1 MFIGASFL
9 QVGQAWLL
17 GCFMSV
23 EMNSEIKAS
32 PVIEVSGLEKA
43 YHLYDAPHDRLKQI
57 FFGWKRNY
65 YRDFLAL
72 KNVSFEVLQG
82 QSVGV
87 IGRNGAGKSTL
98 LQLLTGTLT
107 PTQGSIK
114 VNGKVAAVL
123 ELGSGFNPEFS
134 GRENIYLYASLFEL
148 KKSSIEERFQKIVDF
163 SELADFIDQP
173 VKAYSSGMQARLA
186 FSVIAHVDAD
196 ILIIDEA
203 LSVGDAFF
211 AQKCMRFLRQFQEK
225 GTILFV
231 SHDLAA
237 VTAFCDHAIWLEG
250 GAIREAGSAKE
261 VCENYFAQQ
270 YMQHTGAEIATAAV
284 EVEAI
289 DNLEGSLLQASDTDI
304 IEQQVVSLEDG
315 SIAKGGQEIE
325 CFGFNEQSSAFGTG
339 GAEIL
344 TVSFTNQ
351 AGHPL
356 IACEGGAEVVVRVVA
371 KANHDIDLPIMG
383 FTIKDRLG
391 QPLIGGNTYHSYK
404 KSPVKV
410 VGGKC
415 IEAAFH
421 FKLPI
426 LSIGDYSIVAA
437 IANGTLQ
444 EHVQLHWMHDAVL
457 FKVVAS
463 SIDGVIVGAPLD
475 KIILTS
481 RM

>member
-1 MFIGASFL
+1 MTTEVKP
-9 QVGQAWLL
+9 Q
-17 GCFMSV
+17 
-23 EMNSEIKAS
+23 
-32 PVIEVSGLEKA
+32 PVIEVVGLEKA
-43 YHLYDAPHDRLKQI
+43 YHIYDAPHDRLKQI
-57 FFGWKRNY
+57 FLGWKRNY

-72 KNVSFEVLQG
+72 RDVNFEVLKG

-107 PTQGSIK
+107 PTKGSVKI
-114 VNGKVAAVL
+114 NGKVAAVL

-148 KKSSIEERFQKIVDF
+148 KKSCIEERFQKIVDF
-163 SELADFIDQP
+163 SELGDFIDQP

-211 AQKCMRFLRQFQEK
+211 AQKCMRFLRQFQER

-250 GAIREAGSAKE
+250 GMVRDAGSAKD
-261 VCENYFAQQ
+261 VCEKYFAQL
-270 YMQHTGAEIATAAV
+270 YMQHTGAEGAAAV
-284 EVEAI
+284 TVDAGVEEDVEDIVEEELVEEEPVDEV
-289 DNLEGSLLQASDTDI
+289 
-304 IEQQVVSLEDG
+304 IEQHTVMRDDE
-315 SIAKGGQEIE
+315 SISKGAQKIE
-325 CFGFNEQSSAFGTG
+325 SFGFNPQSSTFGTG

-344 TVSFTNQ
+344 KVSFTNAKGRQ
-351 AGHPL
+351 L
-356 IACEGGAEVVVRVVA
+356 TVCEGGVEVVVKISA
-371 KANHDIDLPIMG
+371 KANHDVDLPIIG
-383 FTIKDRLG
+383 FIIKDRLG
-391 QPLIGGNTYHSYK
+391 QPLMGGNTYHSYK
-404 KSPVKV
+404 EAPVRV
-410 VGGKC
+410 VAGKR
-415 IEAAFH
+415 IDAAFH

-426 LSIGDYSIVAA
+426 LAVGDYSIVAA
-437 IANGTLQ
+437 IANGTLH

-475 KIILTS
+475 KIILAS
-481 RM
+481 KA

>member
-1 MFIGASFL
+1 
-9 QVGQAWLL
+9 
-17 GCFMSV
+17 
-23 EMNSEIKAS
+23 MNSEIKAL
-32 PVIEVSGLEKA
+32 PVIEVSDLEKA
-43 YHLYDAPHDRLKQI
+43 YHIYDSPHDRLKQI

-72 KNVSFEVLQG
+72 KEVSFEVLKG

-107 PTQGSIK
+107 PTKGSIK

-148 KKSSIEERFQKIVDF
+148 KKSCIEERFQKIVDF

-250 GAIREAGSAKE
+250 GAVREAGSAKE

-270 YMQHTGAEIATAAV
+270 YMQHTGAEIATVADAAV
-284 EVEAI
+284 TTDDSVAATEQEP
-289 DNLEGSLLQASDTDI
+289 EFDI
-304 IEQQVVSLEDG
+304 IEQQVVSIADG
-315 SIAKGGQEIE
+315 SIAKGDQEIE

-344 TVSFTNQ
+344 KVSFTNES
-351 AGHPL
+351 GHPL
-356 IACEGGAEVVVRVVA
+356 IVSEGGAQVVVKVVA
-371 KANHDIDLPIMG
+371 KANHDIDLPILG

-404 KSPVKV
+404 KSPVRV
-410 VGGKC
+410 EAGKR

-426 LSIGDYSIVAA
+426 LAIGDYSIVAA

-457 FKVVAS
+457 FKVAAS

-481 RM
+481 RV

>member
-1 MFIGASFL
+1 
-9 QVGQAWLL
+9 
-17 GCFMSV
+17 MSV
-23 EMNSEIKAS
+23 EMNSEIKAL
-32 PVIEVSGLEKA
+32 PVIEVSDLEKA
-43 YHLYDAPHDRLKQI
+43 YHIYDSPHDRLKQI

-72 KNVSFEVLQG
+72 KEVSFEVLKG

-107 PTQGSIK
+107 PTKGSIK

-148 KKSSIEERFQKIVDF
+148 KKSCIEERFQKIVDF

-250 GAIREAGSAKE
+250 GAVREAGSAKE

-270 YMQHTGAEIATAAV
+270 YMQHTGAEIVTVADAAV
-284 EVEAI
+284 TT
-289 DNLEGSLLQASDTDI
+289 DDSDAATEQEPEFDI
-304 IEQQVVSLEDG
+304 IEQQVVSIADG
-315 SIAKGGQEIE
+315 SIAKGDQEIE

-344 TVSFTNQ
+344 KVSFTNES
-351 AGHPL
+351 GHPL
-356 IACEGGAEVVVRVVA
+356 IVSEGGAQVVVKVVA
-371 KANHDIDLPIMG
+371 KANHDIDLPILG

-404 KSPVKV
+404 KSPVRV
-410 VGGKC
+410 EAGKR

-426 LSIGDYSIVAA
+426 LAIGDYSIVAA

-457 FKVVAS
+457 FKVAAS

-481 RM
+481 RV

>member
-1 MFIGASFL
+1 
-9 QVGQAWLL
+9 
-17 GCFMSV
+17 MSMDMTT
-23 EMNSEIKAS
+23 EAKPQ
-32 PVIEVSGLEKA
+32 PVIEVVGLEKA
-43 YHLYDAPHDRLKQI
+43 YHIYDAPHDRLKQI
-57 FFGWKRNY
+57 FLGWKRNY

-72 KNVSFEVLQG
+72 KNVSFEVLKG

-107 PTQGSIK
+107 PTSGSVKI
-114 VNGKVAAVL
+114 NGKVAAVL

-148 KKSSIEERFQKIVDF
+148 KKTCIEERFQKIVDF
-163 SELADFIDQP
+163 SELGDFIDQP

-211 AQKCMRFLRQFQEK
+211 AQKCMRFLRQFQER

-250 GAIREAGSAKE
+250 GVVRDAGSAKD
-261 VCENYFAQQ
+261 VCEKYFAQL
-270 YMQHTGAEIATAAV
+270 YMQHTGADGAAAAV
-284 EVEAI
+284 EAAAIEQDAEEA
-289 DNLEGSLLQASDTDI
+289 DDMVDEEPDAEI
-304 IEQQVVSLEDG
+304 IEQRIVMQDDG
-315 SIAKGGQEIE
+315 SISKGAQEIE
-325 CFGFNEQSSAFGTG
+325 GFGFNPQSSTFGTG

-344 TVSFTNQ
+344 NVSFTN
-351 AGHPL
+351 ANGRPL
-356 IACEGGAEVVVRVVA
+356 TVCEGGDEVVVKVSAR
-371 KANHDIDLPIMG
+371 ANHDVDMPIIG
-383 FTIKDRLG
+383 FIIKDRLG

-404 KSPVKV
+404 NTPVRV
-410 VGGKC
+410 TAGKRVD
-415 IEAAFH
+415 AAFH

-426 LSIGDYSIVAA
+426 LAVGDYSIVAA
-437 IANGTLQ
+437 VANGTLH

-457 FKVVAS
+457 FKVVAT

-475 KIILTS
+475 KIILTTKA
-481 RM
+481 

>member
-1 MFIGASFL
+1 
-9 QVGQAWLL
+9 
-17 GCFMSV
+17 
-23 EMNSEIKAS
+23 MNSEIKAI
-32 PVIEVSGLEKA
+32 PVIEVSDLEKA
-43 YHLYDAPHDRLKQI
+43 YHIYDAPHDRLKQI

-72 KNVSFEVLQG
+72 KEVSFEVLKG

-107 PTQGSIK
+107 PTKGSIK

-148 KKSSIEERFQKIVDF
+148 KKSCIEERFQKIVDF

-250 GAIREAGSAKE
+250 GAVREAGSAKK

-270 YMQHTGAEIATAAV
+270 YMQHTGAEIVTVADAAV
-284 EVEAI
+284 T
-289 DNLEGSLLQASDTDI
+289 TDDSGTATEQEPEDDV
-304 IEQQVVSLEDG
+304 IEQQVVSIADG
-315 SIAKGGQEIE
+315 SIAKGDQEIE

-344 TVSFTNQ
+344 KVSFTNES
-351 AGHPL
+351 GHPL
-356 IACEGGAEVVVRVVA
+356 IASEGGAQVVIRVVA
-371 KANHDIDLPIMG
+371 KANHDIDLPILG

-404 KSPVKV
+404 KSPVRV
-410 VGGKC
+410 EAGKC

-426 LSIGDYSIVAA
+426 LAIGDYSIVAA
-437 IANGTLQ
+437 IANGTLL

-457 FKVVAS
+457 FKVTAS

-481 RM
+481 RI

>member
-1 MFIGASFL
+1 
-9 QVGQAWLL
+9 
-17 GCFMSV
+17 MSMDMTTEV
-23 EMNSEIKAS
+23 KPQ
-32 PVIEVSGLEKA
+32 PVIEVVGLEKA
-43 YHLYDAPHDRLKQI
+43 YHIYDAPHDRLKQI
-57 FFGWKRNY
+57 FLGWKRNY

-72 KNVSFEVLQG
+72 KDVNFEVLKG

-107 PTQGSIK
+107 PTKGSVKI
-114 VNGKVAAVL
+114 NGKVAAVL

-148 KKSSIEERFQKIVDF
+148 KKSCIEERFQKIVDF
-163 SELADFIDQP
+163 SELGDFIDQP

-211 AQKCMRFLRQFQEK
+211 AQKCMRFLRQFQER

-250 GAIREAGSAKE
+250 GVVRDAGSAKD
-261 VCENYFAQQ
+261 VCEKYFAQL
-270 YMQHTGAEIATAAV
+270 YMQHTGAEGAAAV
-284 EVEAI
+284 AVEADVEEDVEDIVEEESI
-289 DNLEGSLLQASDTDI
+289 DEI
-304 IEQQVVSLEDG
+304 IEQRIVMHDDE
-315 SIAKGGQEIE
+315 SISKGAQEIE
-325 CFGFNEQSSAFGTG
+325 SFGFNPQSSTFGTG
-339 GAEIL
+339 GAEIQKVSFANAKGRQL
-344 TVSFTNQ
+344 TV
-351 AGHPL
+351 
-356 IACEGGAEVVVRVVA
+356 CEGGAEVVVKVSA
-371 KANHDIDLPIMG
+371 KAIHDVDLPIIG
-383 FTIKDRLG
+383 FIIKDRLG

-404 KSPVKV
+404 ESPVRV
-410 VGGKC
+410 VAGKR
-415 IEAAFH
+415 IDAEFH

-426 LSIGDYSIVAA
+426 LAVGDYSIVAA
-437 IANGTLQ
+437 IANGTLH

-481 RM
+481 KA

>member
-1 MFIGASFL
+1 MDMTTEAKP
-9 QVGQAWLL
+9 Q
-17 GCFMSV
+17 
-23 EMNSEIKAS
+23 
-32 PVIEVSGLEKA
+32 PVIEVVGLEKA
-43 YHLYDAPHDRLKQI
+43 YHIYDAPHDRLKQI
-57 FFGWKRNY
+57 FLGWKRNY

-72 KNVSFEVLQG
+72 KNVSFEVLKG

-107 PTQGSIK
+107 PTSGSVKI
-114 VNGKVAAVL
+114 NGKVAAVL

-148 KKSSIEERFQKIVDF
+148 KKTCIEERFQKIVDF
-163 SELADFIDQP
+163 SELGDFIDQP

-211 AQKCMRFLRQFQEK
+211 AQKCMRFLRQFQER

-250 GAIREAGSAKE
+250 GVVRDAGSAKD
-261 VCENYFAQQ
+261 VCEKYFAQL
-270 YMQHTGAEIATAAV
+270 YMQHTGADGAAAAV
-284 EVEAI
+284 EAAAIEQDAEEA
-289 DNLEGSLLQASDTDI
+289 DDMVDEEPDAEI
-304 IEQQVVSLEDG
+304 IEQRIVMQDDG
-315 SIAKGGQEIE
+315 SISKGAQEIE
-325 CFGFNEQSSAFGTG
+325 GFGFNPQSSTFGTG

-344 TVSFTNQ
+344 NVSFTN
-351 AGHPL
+351 ANGRPL
-356 IACEGGAEVVVRVVA
+356 TVCEGGDEVVVKVSAR
-371 KANHDIDLPIMG
+371 ANHDVDMPIIG
-383 FTIKDRLG
+383 FIIKDRLG

-404 KSPVKV
+404 NTPVRV
-410 VGGKC
+410 TAGKRVD
-415 IEAAFH
+415 AAFH

-426 LSIGDYSIVAA
+426 LAVGDYSIVAA
-437 IANGTLQ
+437 VANGTLH

-457 FKVVAS
+457 FKVVAT

-475 KIILTS
+475 KIILTTKA
-481 RM
+481 

>member
-1 MFIGASFL
+1 
-9 QVGQAWLL
+9 
-17 GCFMSV
+17 
-23 EMNSEIKAS
+23 MNSEIKAL
-32 PVIEVSGLEKA
+32 PVIEVSDLEKA
-43 YHLYDAPHDRLKQI
+43 YHIYDAPHDRLKQI

-72 KNVSFEVLQG
+72 KEVSFEVLKG

-107 PTQGSIK
+107 PTKGSIK

-148 KKSSIEERFQKIVDF
+148 KKSCIEERFQKIVDF

-250 GAIREAGSAKE
+250 GAVREAGSAKE

-270 YMQHTGAEIATAAV
+270 YMQHTGAEIATVADAAV
-284 EVEAI
+284 T
-289 DNLEGSLLQASDTDI
+289 TDDSGAATEQEFEDDV
-304 IEQQVVSLEDG
+304 IEQQVVSIADG
-315 SIAKGGQEIE
+315 SIAKGDQEIE

-344 TVSFTNQ
+344 KVSFTNES
-351 AGHPL
+351 GRPL
-356 IACEGGAEVVVRVVA
+356 IASEGGAQVVVRVLA
-371 KANHDIDLPIMG
+371 RANHDIDLPILG

-404 KSPVKV
+404 KSPVRV
-410 VGGKC
+410 EAGKR

-426 LSIGDYSIVAA
+426 LAIGDYSIVAA

-457 FKVVAS
+457 FKVAAS

-481 RM
+481 RV

>member
-1 MFIGASFL
+1 MSMDMTT
-9 QVGQAWLL
+9 QA
-17 GCFMSV
+17 
-23 EMNSEIKAS
+23 KPQ
-32 PVIEVSGLEKA
+32 PVIEVVGLEKA
-43 YHLYDAPHDRLKQI
+43 YHIYDAPHDRLKQI
-57 FFGWKRNY
+57 FLGWKRNY

-72 KNVSFEVLQG
+72 KNVSFEVLKG

-107 PTQGSIK
+107 PTSGSVKI
-114 VNGKVAAVL
+114 NGKVAAVL

-148 KKSSIEERFQKIVDF
+148 KKTCIEERFQKIVDF
-163 SELADFIDQP
+163 SELGDFIDQP

-211 AQKCMRFLRQFQEK
+211 AQKCMRFLRQFQER

-250 GAIREAGSAKE
+250 GVVRDAGSAKD
-261 VCENYFAQQ
+261 VCEKYFAQL
-270 YMQHTGAEIATAAV
+270 YMQHTGADGAAAAV
-284 EVEAI
+284 EAAAIEQDAEEA
-289 DNLEGSLLQASDTDI
+289 DEMVDEELDAEI
-304 IEQQVVSLEDG
+304 IEQRIVMQDDG
-315 SIAKGGQEIE
+315 SISKGAQEIE
-325 CFGFNEQSSAFGTG
+325 GFGFNPQSSTFGTG

-344 TVSFTNQ
+344 NVSFTN
-351 AGHPL
+351 ANGRPL
-356 IACEGGAEVVVRVVA
+356 TVCEGGDEVVVKVSAR
-371 KANHDIDLPIMG
+371 ANHDVDMPIIG
-383 FTIKDRLG
+383 FIIKDRLG

-404 KSPVKV
+404 NTPVRVTARKRV
-410 VGGKC
+410 D
-415 IEAAFH
+415 AAFH

-426 LSIGDYSIVAA
+426 LAVGDYSIVAA
-437 IANGTLQ
+437 VANGTLH

-457 FKVVAS
+457 FKVVAT

-475 KIILTS
+475 KIILTTKA
-481 RM
+481 

>member
-1 MFIGASFL
+1 
-9 QVGQAWLL
+9 
-17 GCFMSV
+17 MS
-23 EMNSEIKAS
+23 MDMTIEIKPQS
-32 PVIEVSGLEKA
+32 VIEVVGLEKA
-43 YHLYDAPHDRLKQI
+43 YHIYDTPHDRLKQI
-57 FFGWKRNY
+57 FLGWKRNY

-72 KNVSFEVLQG
+72 KDVNFKVLKG

-107 PTQGSIK
+107 PTKGSVKI
-114 VNGKVAAVL
+114 NGKVAAVL

-148 KKSSIEERFQKIVDF
+148 KKSCIEERFQKIVDF
-163 SELADFIDQP
+163 SELGDFIDQP

-211 AQKCMRFLRQFQEK
+211 AQKCMRFLRQFQER

-250 GAIREAGSAKE
+250 GVVRDAGSAKD
-261 VCENYFAQQ
+261 VCEKYFAQL
-270 YMQHTGAEIATAAV
+270 YMQHTGAEGAAAV
-284 EVEAI
+284 AGVAVEDEEAEEVIEEEP
-289 DNLEGSLLQASDTDI
+289 EGEI
-304 IEQQVVSLEDG
+304 IEQRVVMQDDET
-315 SIAKGGQEIE
+315 IFKGAQEIE
-325 CFGFNEQSSAFGTG
+325 SFGFNPQSSTFGTG

-344 TVSFTNQ
+344 NVSFTNARGRQ
-351 AGHPL
+351 L
-356 IACEGGAEVVVRVVA
+356 TVCEGGADVVVKVTA
-371 KANHDIDLPIMG
+371 KAIHDVDLPIIG
-383 FTIKDRLG
+383 FIIKDRLG

-404 KSPVKV
+404 ETPVRV
-410 VGGKC
+410 AAGKRV
-415 IEAAFH
+415 EAAFH

-426 LSIGDYSIVAA
+426 LAVGDYSIVAA
-437 IANGTLQ
+437 VANGTLH

-457 FKVVAS
+457 FKVVAT
-463 SIDGVIVGAPLD
+463 SIDGVIVGAPLE

-481 RM
+481 KD

>member
-1 MFIGASFL
+1 MNTEFKPEVVI
-9 QVGQAWLL
+9 QVQ
-17 GCFMSV
+17 
-23 EMNSEIKAS
+23 N
-32 PVIEVSGLEKA
+32 LEKA
-43 YHLYDAPHDRLKQI
+43 YHIYENPHDRLKQI
-57 FFGWKRNY
+57 FFGWRKNYFRN
-65 YRDFLAL
+65 FLAL
-72 KNVSFEVLQG
+72 QNVNFDVLKG
-82 QSVGV
+82 QSVGI

-107 PTQGSIK
+107 PSNGK
-114 VNGKVAAVL
+114 VVVKGKVAAVL

-148 KKSSIEERFQKIVDF
+148 KKSTIEKRFQKIVDF

-173 VKAYSSGMQARLA
+173 VKTYSSGMQARLA

-211 AQKCMRFLRQFQEK
+211 AQKCMRFLRQFQAN

-237 VTAFCDHAIWLEG
+237 VTAFCDQAIWLDKG
-250 GAIREAGSAKE
+250 IIREAGTAKD
-261 VCENYFAQQ
+261 VCEKYFAQL
-270 YMQHTGAEIATAAV
+270 YMQHSAGGVSGVAET
-284 EVEAI
+284 EVDSPNKKPKQII
-289 DNLEGSLLQASDTDI
+289 DSKNEI
-304 IEQQVVSLEDG
+304 IEQKVVQKRDKTLPSG
-315 SIAKGGQEIE
+315 MQHIE
-325 CFGFNEQSSAFGTG
+325 TFGFNLASAAFGTG
-339 GAEIL
+339 DATITSVE
-344 TVSFTNQ
+344 FTDAHGNQ
-351 AGHPL
+351 L
-356 IACEGGAEVVVRVVA
+356 SACEGEQQVIVRITA
-371 KANHDIDLPIMG
+371 KAIHDVNMPIIG
-383 FTIKDRLG
+383 FIIKDRLG
-391 QPLIGGNTYHSYK
+391 QPLIGGNTFHAYK
-404 KSPVKV
+404 ASPVRV
-410 VGGKC
+410 DGGDLL
-415 IEAAFH
+415 EAEFH

-426 LSIGDYSIVAA
+426 LAIGDYSIVGA

-481 RM
+481 KTAAIE

>member
-1 MFIGASFL
+1 
-9 QVGQAWLL
+9 
-17 GCFMSV
+17 MSMDMTT
-23 EMNSEIKAS
+23 EAKPES
-32 PVIEVSGLEKA
+32 VIEVIGLEKA
-43 YHLYDAPHDRLKQI
+43 YHIYDAPHDRLKQI
-57 FFGWKRNY
+57 FMGWKRNY

-72 KNVSFEVLQG
+72 KDVSFNVLKG

-107 PTQGSIK
+107 PTKGSVKI
-114 VNGKVAAVL
+114 NGKVAAVL

-148 KKSSIEERFQKIVDF
+148 KKSCIEERFQKIVDF

-173 VKAYSSGMQARLA
+173 VKSYSSGMQARLA

-211 AQKCMRFLRQFQEK
+211 AQKCMRFLRQFQER

-250 GAIREAGSAKE
+250 GVVRDAGSAKD
-261 VCENYFAQQ
+261 VCEKYFAQL
-270 YMQHTGAEIATAAV
+270 YMQHTGAEGAAPVSAEAEANV
-284 EVEAI
+284 EIDDDVEEVVEQ
-289 DNLEGSLLQASDTDI
+289 DPVDDI
-304 IEQQVVSLEDG
+304 IEQRTVTRDDE
-315 SIAKGGQEIE
+315 SISEGAQEIE
-325 CFGFNEQSSAFGTG
+325 SFGFNPQSSTFGTG
-339 GAEIL
+339 GAEIQQVSFSNATGRQL
-344 TVSFTNQ
+344 TV
-351 AGHPL
+351 
-356 IACEGGAEVVVRVVA
+356 CEGGAEVVVKVSA
-371 KANHDIDLPIMG
+371 KAVHDIDLPIIG
-383 FTIKDRLG
+383 FIIKDRLG

-404 KSPVKV
+404 QSPVKALA
-410 VGGKC
+410 GKR

-426 LSIGDYSIVAA
+426 LAVGDYSIVAA
-437 IANGTLQ
+437 VANGTLL

-481 RM
+481 RA

>member
-1 MFIGASFL
+1 
-9 QVGQAWLL
+9 
-17 GCFMSV
+17 MSKD
-23 EMNSEIKAS
+23 MNIEVKPQ
-32 PVIEVSGLEKA
+32 PVIEVVGLEKS
-43 YHLYDAPHDRLKQI
+43 YHIYDAPHDRLKQI
-57 FFGWKRNY
+57 FLGWKRNY

-72 KNVSFEVLQG
+72 KNVNFEVQKG

-107 PTQGSIK
+107 PTKGSVKI
-114 VNGKVAAVL
+114 NGKVAAVL

-148 KKSSIEERFQKIVDF
+148 KKSCIEERFQKIVDF
-163 SELADFIDQP
+163 SELGDFIDQP
-173 VKAYSSGMQARLA
+173 VKVYSSGMQARLA

-211 AQKCMRFLRQFQEK
+211 SQKCMRFLRQFQEQ

-250 GAIREAGSAKE
+250 GEVRDAGVAKN
-261 VCENYFAQQ
+261 VCEKYFAQL
-270 YMQHTGAEIATAAV
+270 YMQHTGAEGAAV
-284 EVEAI
+284 VPVEVGEEDDLAFV
-289 DNLEGSLLQASDTDI
+289 DEEVTAGDV
-304 IEQQVVSLEDG
+304 IEQRIVTHYDE
-315 SIAKGGQEIE
+315 SISKGAQEIE
-325 CFGFNEQSSAFGTG
+325 SFGFNLQSSTFGTG

-344 TVSFTNQ
+344 EVSFANAKGNQ
-351 AGHPL
+351 L
-356 IACEGGAEVVVRVVA
+356 TVCEGGAEVVVKILA
-371 KANHDIDLPIMG
+371 KANHDVDLPIIG
-383 FTIKDRLG
+383 FIIKDRLG

-404 KSPVKV
+404 ESPVRVLAGKR
-410 VGGKC
+410 VG
-415 IEAAFH
+415 AAFH

-426 LSIGDYSIVAA
+426 LAVGDYSIVAA
-437 IANGTLQ
+437 IANGTLH

-457 FKVVAS
+457 FKVVSS

-481 RM
+481 KA

>member
-1 MFIGASFL
+1 
-9 QVGQAWLL
+9 
-17 GCFMSV
+17 MSMDMTT
-23 EMNSEIKAS
+23 EAKPQ
-32 PVIEVSGLEKA
+32 PVIEVVGLEKA
-43 YHLYDAPHDRLKQI
+43 YHIYDAPHDRLKQI
-57 FFGWKRNY
+57 FLGWKRNY

-72 KNVSFEVLQG
+72 KNVSFEVLKG

-107 PTQGSIK
+107 PTSGSVKI
-114 VNGKVAAVL
+114 NGKVAAVL

-148 KKSSIEERFQKIVDF
+148 KKTCIEERFQKIVDF
-163 SELADFIDQP
+163 SELGDFIDQP

-211 AQKCMRFLRQFQEK
+211 AQKCMRFLRQFQER

-250 GAIREAGSAKE
+250 GVVRDAGSAKD
-261 VCENYFAQQ
+261 VCEKYFAQL
-270 YMQHTGAEIATAAV
+270 YMRHTGADGAAAAV
-284 EVEAI
+284 EAAAIEQDAEEA
-289 DNLEGSLLQASDTDI
+289 DEMVDEEPDAEI
-304 IEQQVVSLEDG
+304 IEQRIVMQDDG
-315 SIAKGGQEIE
+315 SISKGAQEIE
-325 CFGFNEQSSAFGTG
+325 GFGFNPQSSTFGTG

-344 TVSFTNQ
+344 NVSFTN
-351 AGHPL
+351 ANGRPL
-356 IACEGGAEVVVRVVA
+356 TVCEGGDEVVVKVSAR
-371 KANHDIDLPIMG
+371 ANHDVDMPIIG
-383 FTIKDRLG
+383 FIIKDRLG

-404 KSPVKV
+404 NTAVRV
-410 VGGKC
+410 TAGKRVD
-415 IEAAFH
+415 AAFH

-426 LSIGDYSIVAA
+426 LAVGDYSIVAA
-437 IANGTLQ
+437 VANGTLH

-457 FKVVAS
+457 FKVVAT

-475 KIILTS
+475 KIILTTKA
-481 RM
+481 

>member
-1 MFIGASFL
+1 MT
-9 QVGQAWLL
+9 
-17 GCFMSV
+17 
-23 EMNSEIKAS
+23 SEVNPQS
-32 PVIEVSGLEKA
+32 VIEVVGLEKA
-43 YHLYDAPHDRLKQI
+43 YHIYDAPHDRLKQI
-57 FFGWKRNY
+57 FLGWKRNY

-72 KNVSFEVLQG
+72 KDVNFEVLKG

-107 PTQGSIK
+107 PTRGSVKI
-114 VNGKVAAVL
+114 NGKVAAVL

-148 KKSSIEERFQKIVDF
+148 KKSCIEERFQKIVDF
-163 SELADFIDQP
+163 SELGDFIEQP

-211 AQKCMRFLRQFQEK
+211 AQKCMRFLRQFQER

-250 GAIREAGSAKE
+250 GVVRDAGKAKD
-261 VCENYFAQQ
+261 VCEKYFAQL
-270 YMQHTGAEIATAAV
+270 YMQHTGAEGAAAV
-284 EVEAI
+284 VEGAVEDEEIEEVIEQEP
-289 DNLEGSLLQASDTDI
+289 EGEI
-304 IEQQVVSLEDG
+304 IEQRIVMQDDET
-315 SIAKGGQEIE
+315 IFKGAQEIE
-325 CFGFNEQSSAFGTG
+325 CFGFNPQSSTFGTG

-344 TVSFTNQ
+344 NVSFTNAKGRQ
-351 AGHPL
+351 L
-356 IACEGGAEVVVRVVA
+356 TVCEGGADVVVKVTA
-371 KANHDIDLPIMG
+371 KAIHDVDLPIIG
-383 FTIKDRLG
+383 FIIKDRLG

-404 KSPVKV
+404 ESPVRV
-410 VGGKC
+410 IAGKRVD
-415 IEAAFH
+415 AAFH

-426 LSIGDYSIVAA
+426 LAVGDYSIVAA
-437 IANGTLQ
+437 IANGTLH
-444 EHVQLHWMHDAVL
+444 EHVQLHWLHDAVL
-457 FKVVAS
+457 FKVVAT
-463 SIDGVIVGAPLD
+463 SIDGVIVGAPLE

-481 RM
+481 KD

>member
-1 MFIGASFL
+1 
-9 QVGQAWLL
+9 
-17 GCFMSV
+17 MSV
-23 EMNSEIKAS
+23 EMNSDIKAP
-32 PVIEVSGLEKA
+32 PVIDVVGLEKA
-43 YHLYDAPHDRLKQI
+43 YHIYDAPHDRLKQI
-57 FFGWKRNY
+57 FFGWRRNY

-72 KNVSFEVLQG
+72 KNVSFEVLKG

-107 PTQGSIK
+107 ATKGSIK

-148 KKSSIEERFQKIVDF
+148 KKSCIEERFQKIVDF
-163 SELADFIDQP
+163 SELAEFIDQP

-211 AQKCMRFLRQFQEK
+211 AQKCMRFLRQFQET

-250 GAIREAGSAKE
+250 GVIRQAGSAKE

-270 YMQHTGAEIATAAV
+270 YMQHTGADNIASVADNSAEHDIKENAEDESRVSIV
-284 EVEAI
+284 EQLIVNAS
-289 DNLEGSLLQASDTDI
+289 DGSLFMGA
-304 IEQQVVSLEDG
+304 
-315 SIAKGGQEIE
+315 QEIE
-325 CFGFNEQSSAFGTG
+325 SFGFNEQSSAFGTG
-339 GAEIL
+339 GAEIVK
-344 TVSFTNQ
+344 VSFTNES
-351 AGHPL
+351 GHPL
-356 IACEGGAEVVVRVVA
+356 IACEGGMSVVVKVSARA
-371 KANHDIDLPIMG
+371 KHDIDLPIMG

-404 KSPVKV
+404 KSPVRV
-410 VGGKC
+410 VAENGVD
-415 IEAAFH
+415 ASFH

-426 LSIGDYSIVAA
+426 LAVGDYSIVAA

-463 SIDGVIVGAPLD
+463 SIEGVIVGAPLD
-475 KIILTS
+475 KITLTS
-481 RM
+481 RA

>member
-1 MFIGASFL
+1 
-9 QVGQAWLL
+9 
-17 GCFMSV
+17 MSV
-23 EMNSEIKAS
+23 EMNSDITA
-32 PVIEVSGLEKA
+32 PVVIEVVDLEKA
-43 YHLYDAPHDRLKQI
+43 YHIYDAPHDRLKQI

-72 KNVSFEVLQG
+72 KNVSFEVLKG

-107 PTQGSIK
+107 ATKGSIK

-148 KKSSIEERFQKIVDF
+148 KKSCIEERFQKIVDF
-163 SELADFIDQP
+163 SELAEFIDQP

-237 VTAFCDHAIWLEG
+237 VTAFCDHAIWLEA
-250 GAIREAGSAKE
+250 GAVREAGSAKE

-270 YMQHTGAEIATAAV
+270 YMQHTGADIAVTAV
-284 EVEAI
+284 AI
-289 DNLEGSLLQASDTDI
+289 AAEEPTDKASHEEPDDDVLEQRI
-304 IEQQVVSLEDG
+304 VSIDDG
-315 SIAKGGQEIE
+315 SIATGAQEIE

-344 TVSFTNQ
+344 NVSFTNP
-351 AGHPL
+351 AGHSL
-356 IACEGGAEVVVRVVA
+356 IASEGGADVVVKVQA
-371 KANHDIDLPIMG
+371 KANHDLDLPIMG

-404 KSPVKV
+404 QTPVTV
-410 VGGKC
+410 AAGKR

-426 LSIGDYSIVAA
+426 LAVGDYSIVAA

-475 KIILTS
+475 KIILTA
-481 RM
+481 RV

>member
-1 MFIGASFL
+1 
-9 QVGQAWLL
+9 
-17 GCFMSV
+17 MSMGMTT
-23 EMNSEIKAS
+23 EEKPQ
-32 PVIEVSGLEKA
+32 PVIEVVGLEKA
-43 YHLYDAPHDRLKQI
+43 YHIYDAPHDRLKQI
-57 FFGWKRNY
+57 FLGWKRNY

-72 KNVSFEVLQG
+72 KDVNFEVMKG

-107 PTQGSIK
+107 PTKGSVKIS
-114 VNGKVAAVL
+114 GKVAAVL

-148 KKSSIEERFQKIVDF
+148 KKSSIEERFQEIVDF
-163 SELADFIDQP
+163 SELGDFIEQP

-211 AQKCMRFLRQFQEK
+211 AQKCMRFLRQFQQR

-250 GAIREAGSAKE
+250 GAVRDAGSAKD
-261 VCENYFAQQ
+261 VCEKYFAQL
-270 YMQHTGAEIATAAV
+270 YMQHTGAEGAAAV
-284 EVEAI
+284 PVEA
-289 DNLEGSLLQASDTDI
+289 DVVEDVEDI
-304 IEQQVVSLEDG
+304 VEKELVDEVIEQRTVMHEDET
-315 SIAKGGQEIE
+315 IAKGVQEIE
-325 CFGFNEQSSAFGTG
+325 SFGFNPQSSTFGTG

-344 TVSFTNQ
+344 KVSFTN
-351 AGHPL
+351 AKGHQL
-356 IACEGGAEVVVRVVA
+356 TVCEGGAEVVVKVSAR
-371 KANHDIDLPIMG
+371 ANHDVDLPIIG
-383 FTIKDRLG
+383 FIIKDRLG
-391 QPLIGGNTYHSYK
+391 QALIGGNTYHSYK
-404 KSPVKV
+404 ESPVRV
-410 VGGKC
+410 VAGKRVD
-415 IEAAFH
+415 AAFH

-426 LSIGDYSIVAA
+426 LAVGDYSIVAA
-437 IANGTLQ
+437 IANGTLH
-444 EHVQLHWMHDAVL
+444 EHVQLHWMHDAIL
-457 FKVVAS
+457 FKVVAT

-481 RM
+481 RA

>member
-1 MFIGASFL
+1 MTTEVKP
-9 QVGQAWLL
+9 Q
-17 GCFMSV
+17 
-23 EMNSEIKAS
+23 
-32 PVIEVSGLEKA
+32 PVIEVVGLEKA
-43 YHLYDAPHDRLKQI
+43 YHIYDAPHDRLKQI
-57 FFGWKRNY
+57 FLGWKRNY

-72 KNVSFEVLQG
+72 KDVNFEVLKG

-107 PTQGSIK
+107 PTRGSVKI
-114 VNGKVAAVL
+114 NGKVAAVL

-148 KKSSIEERFQKIVDF
+148 KKSCIEERFQKIVDF
-163 SELADFIDQP
+163 SELGDFIDQP

-211 AQKCMRFLRQFQEK
+211 AQKCMRFLRQFQER

-237 VTAFCDHAIWLEG
+237 VTAFCDQAIWLEG
-250 GAIREAGSAKE
+250 GVVRDAGTAKD
-261 VCENYFAQQ
+261 VCEKYFAQL
-270 YMQHTGAEIATAAV
+270 YMQHTGAEGAAAV
-284 EVEAI
+284 AEVAVE
-289 DNLEGSLLQASDTDI
+289 DEEFEEVLEEEPEGEI
-304 IEQQVVSLEDG
+304 IEQRIVTQDDET
-315 SIAKGGQEIE
+315 IFKGAQEIE
-325 CFGFNEQSSAFGTG
+325 SFGFNPQSSTFGTG

-344 TVSFTNQ
+344 NVSFTNAKGRQ
-351 AGHPL
+351 L
-356 IACEGGAEVVVRVVA
+356 TVCEGGADVVVKVTA
-371 KANHDIDLPIMG
+371 KAVHDVDLPIIG
-383 FTIKDRLG
+383 FIIKDRLG

-404 KSPVKV
+404 ESPVRV
-410 VGGKC
+410 RAGKRVD
-415 IEAAFH
+415 AAFH

-426 LSIGDYSIVAA
+426 LAVGDYSIVAA
-437 IANGTLQ
+437 IANGTLH

-457 FKVVAS
+457 FKVVAT

-481 RM
+481 KD

>member
-1 MFIGASFL
+1 MTIEVKP
-9 QVGQAWLL
+9 Q
-17 GCFMSV
+17 
-23 EMNSEIKAS
+23 
-32 PVIEVSGLEKA
+32 PVIEVVGLEKA
-43 YHLYDAPHDRLKQI
+43 YHIYDAPHDRLKQI
-57 FFGWKRNY
+57 FLGWKRNY

-72 KNVSFEVLQG
+72 KDVNFEVLKG

-107 PTQGSIK
+107 PTKGSVKI
-114 VNGKVAAVL
+114 NGKVAAVL

-148 KKSSIEERFQKIVDF
+148 KKSCIEERFQKIVDF
-163 SELADFIDQP
+163 SELGDFIDQP
-173 VKAYSSGMQARLA
+173 VKSYSSGMQARLA

-211 AQKCMRFLRQFQEK
+211 AQKCMRFLRQFQEH

-250 GAIREAGSAKE
+250 GVVRDAGSAKD
-261 VCENYFAQQ
+261 VCEKYFAQL
-270 YMQHTGAEIATAAV
+270 YMQHTGAEGAAAV
-284 EVEAI
+284 SVSADDDAGLDVVDEEETA
-289 DNLEGSLLQASDTDI
+289 DEI
-304 IEQQVVSLEDG
+304 IEQRIVMHDDE
-315 SIAKGGQEIE
+315 SIYKGAQEIE
-325 CFGFNEQSSAFGTG
+325 SFGFNPQSSTFGTG
-339 GAEIL
+339 GAEIQK
-344 TVSFTNQ
+344 VSFTNAIGRQ
-351 AGHPL
+351 L
-356 IACEGGAEVVVRVVA
+356 TVCEGGAEVVVKVSA
-371 KANHDIDLPIMG
+371 KAIHDVDLPIIG
-383 FTIKDRLG
+383 FIIKDRLG

-404 KSPVKV
+404 ESPVRIV
-410 VGGKC
+410 AGKR
-415 IEAAFH
+415 IDAAFH

-426 LSIGDYSIVAA
+426 LAVGDYSIVAA
-437 IANGTLQ
+437 IANGTLH

-463 SIDGVIVGAPLD
+463 SIDGVIVGAQLD

-481 RM
+481 KA

>member
-1 MFIGASFL
+1 
-9 QVGQAWLL
+9 
-17 GCFMSV
+17 MSMDMTTEV
-23 EMNSEIKAS
+23 KPQ
-32 PVIEVSGLEKA
+32 PVIEVVGLEKA
-43 YHLYDAPHDRLKQI
+43 YHIYDAPHDRLKQI
-57 FFGWKRNY
+57 FLGWKRNY

-72 KNVSFEVLQG
+72 KDVNFEVLKG

-107 PTQGSIK
+107 PTKGSVKI
-114 VNGKVAAVL
+114 NGKVAAVL

-148 KKSSIEERFQKIVDF
+148 KKSCIEERFQKIVDF
-163 SELADFIDQP
+163 SELGDFIDQP
-173 VKAYSSGMQARLA
+173 VKTYSSGMQARLA

-211 AQKCMRFLRQFQEK
+211 AQKCMRFLRKFQER

-250 GAIREAGSAKE
+250 GVVRDAGSAKE
-261 VCENYFAQQ
+261 VCEKYFAQL
-270 YMQHTGAEIATAAV
+270 YMQHSGAEGAAAVVAVKADV
-284 EVEAI
+284 EVEVE
-289 DNLEGSLLQASDTDI
+289 DRVEEESVDEV
-304 IEQQVVSLEDG
+304 IEQRIVMHDDE
-315 SIAKGGQEIE
+315 SISKGAQEIE
-325 CFGFNEQSSAFGTG
+325 SFGFNSQSSTFGTG

-344 TVSFTNQ
+344 KVSFTNTKGRQ
-351 AGHPL
+351 L
-356 IACEGGAEVVVRVVA
+356 TVCEGGAEVVVKVSA
-371 KANHDIDLPIMG
+371 KANHDLDLPIIG
-383 FTIKDRLG
+383 FIIKDRLG

-404 KSPVKV
+404 ESPVRV
-410 VGGKC
+410 VAGKRVD
-415 IEAAFH
+415 AAFH

-426 LSIGDYSIVAA
+426 LAVGDYSIVAA
-437 IANGTLQ
+437 IANGTLH

-481 RM
+481 RA

>member
-1 MFIGASFL
+1 MTTEVKP
-9 QVGQAWLL
+9 Q
-17 GCFMSV
+17 
-23 EMNSEIKAS
+23 
-32 PVIEVSGLEKA
+32 PVIEVVGLEKA
-43 YHLYDAPHDRLKQI
+43 YHIYDAPHDRLKQI
-57 FFGWKRNY
+57 FLGWKRNY

-72 KNVSFEVLQG
+72 KNVNFEVLKG

-107 PTQGSIK
+107 PTKGSVKI
-114 VNGKVAAVL
+114 NGKVAAVL

-148 KKSSIEERFQKIVDF
+148 KKSCIEERFQRIVDF
-163 SELADFIDQP
+163 SELGDFIDQP

-211 AQKCMRFLRQFQEK
+211 AQKCMRFLRQFQER

-250 GAIREAGSAKE
+250 GVVRDAGTAKD
-261 VCENYFAQQ
+261 VCEKYFAQL
-270 YMQHTGAEIATAAV
+270 YMQHTGAEGAAAV
-284 EVEAI
+284 AEVAVEDEEI
-289 DNLEGSLLQASDTDI
+289 EDVIEDVSEGEI
-304 IEQQVVSLEDG
+304 IEQRIVTQDDETICNG
-315 SIAKGGQEIE
+315 AQEIE
-325 CFGFNEQSSAFGTG
+325 SFGFNPQSSTFGTG
-339 GAEIL
+339 GAEIIN
-344 TVSFTNQ
+344 VSFTNAKGRQ
-351 AGHPL
+351 L
-356 IACEGGAEVVVRVVA
+356 TVCEGGADVVVKVTA
-371 KANHDIDLPIMG
+371 KAIHDVDLPIIG
-383 FTIKDRLG
+383 FIIKDRLG

-404 KSPVKV
+404 EAPVRV
-410 VGGKC
+410 RAGKRVD
-415 IEAAFH
+415 AAFH

-426 LSIGDYSIVAA
+426 LAVGDYSIVAA
-437 IANGTLQ
+437 IANGTLH

-457 FKVVAS
+457 FKVVAT

-481 RM
+481 KD

>member
-1 MFIGASFL
+1 MNTEFKPDVVI
-9 QVGQAWLL
+9 QVQ
-17 GCFMSV
+17 
-23 EMNSEIKAS
+23 N
-32 PVIEVSGLEKA
+32 LEKA
-43 YHLYDAPHDRLKQI
+43 YHIYDNPHDRLKQI
-57 FFGWKRNY
+57 FFGWRKNYFRN
-65 YRDFLAL
+65 FLAL
-72 KNVSFEVLQG
+72 QNVTFDVLKG
-82 QSVGV
+82 QSVGI

-107 PTQGSIK
+107 PSNGK
-114 VNGKVAAVL
+114 VVVKGKVAAVL

-148 KKSSIEERFQKIVDF
+148 KKSTIEKRFQKIVDF

-173 VKAYSSGMQARLA
+173 VKTYSSGMQARLA

-211 AQKCMRFLRQFQEK
+211 AQKCMRFLRQFQEN

-237 VTAFCDHAIWLEG
+237 VTAFCDQAIWLDKG
-250 GAIREAGSAKE
+250 IIRDAGTAKE
-261 VCENYFAQQ
+261 VCEKYFAQL
-270 YMQHTGAEIATAAV
+270 YMQHSAGGVSSVAVSVGDGPTEKQTQTIESKNTILEQKVVQTKDKTLPSGA
-284 EVEAI
+284 
-289 DNLEGSLLQASDTDI
+289 QH
-304 IEQQVVSLEDG
+304 IES
-315 SIAKGGQEIE
+315 
-325 CFGFNEQSSAFGTG
+325 FGFNLISAAFGTG
-339 GAEIL
+339 DATITSVE
-344 TVSFTNQ
+344 FTDAQDNQ
-351 AGHPL
+351 L
-356 IACEGGAEVVVRVVA
+356 SACEGEQQVIVRITA
-371 KANHDIDLPIMG
+371 KAIHDVNMPIIG
-383 FTIKDRLG
+383 FIIKDRLG
-391 QPLIGGNTYHSYK
+391 QPLIGGNTFHAYK
-404 KSPVKV
+404 ASPVRV
-410 VGGKC
+410 DGGNLL
-415 IEAAFH
+415 EAEFH

-426 LSIGDYSIVAA
+426 LAIGDYSIVGA

-481 RM
+481 KTPAKE

>member
-1 MFIGASFL
+1 
-9 QVGQAWLL
+9 
-17 GCFMSV
+17 MSMDMTTEV
-23 EMNSEIKAS
+23 QPP
-32 PVIEVSGLEKA
+32 PVIEVVGLEKA
-43 YHLYDAPHDRLKQI
+43 YHIYDAPHDRLKQI
-57 FFGWKRNY
+57 FLGWKRNY

-72 KNVSFEVLQG
+72 KDVNFEVLKG

-107 PTQGSIK
+107 PTKGSVK
-114 VNGKVAAVL
+114 LNGKVAAVL

-148 KKSSIEERFQKIVDF
+148 KKPCIEERFQKIVDF
-163 SELADFIDQP
+163 SELRDFIDQP

-211 AQKCMRFLRQFQEK
+211 AQKCMRFLRQFQER

-250 GAIREAGSAKE
+250 GVVRDAGSAKD
-261 VCENYFAQQ
+261 VCEKYFAQL
-270 YMQHTGAEIATAAV
+270 YMQHTGADGAAV
-284 EVEAI
+284 APAEASVEEDIEDVVEDEPA
-289 DNLEGSLLQASDTDI
+289 DEI
-304 IEQQVVSLEDG
+304 IEQRIVMHDDG
-315 SIAKGGQEIE
+315 SISKGVQEIE
-325 CFGFNEQSSAFGTG
+325 SFGFDPQSSTFGTG

-344 TVSFTNQ
+344 MVSFTN
-351 AGHPL
+351 
-356 IACEGGAEVVVRVVA
+356 VTA
-371 KANHDIDLPIMG
+371 KANHDLDLPIIG
-383 FTIKDRLG
+383 FIIKDRLG

-404 KSPVKV
+404 ETPVKV
-410 VGGKC
+410 LASKRV
-415 IEAAFH
+415 EAAFH

-426 LSIGDYSIVAA
+426 LAVGDYSIVAA
-437 IANGTLQ
+437 IANGSLH

-481 RM
+481 KA

>member
-1 MFIGASFL
+1 
-9 QVGQAWLL
+9 
-17 GCFMSV
+17 MSMDMTTEV
-23 EMNSEIKAS
+23 KPQ
-32 PVIEVSGLEKA
+32 PVIEVVGLEKA
-43 YHLYDAPHDRLKQI
+43 YHIYDAPHDRLKQI
-57 FFGWKRNY
+57 FLGWKRNY

-72 KNVSFEVLQG
+72 KDVNFEVLKG

-107 PTQGSIK
+107 PTKGSVKI
-114 VNGKVAAVL
+114 NGKVAAVL

-148 KKSSIEERFQKIVDF
+148 KKSCIEERFQKIVDF
-163 SELADFIDQP
+163 SELGDFIDQP

-211 AQKCMRFLRQFQEK
+211 AQKCMRFLRQFQER

-250 GAIREAGSAKE
+250 GVVRDAGTAKD
-261 VCENYFAQQ
+261 VCEKYFAQL
-270 YMQHTGAEIATAAV
+270 YMQHTGAEGAAAVAEV
-284 EVEAI
+284 EVEDEEI
-289 DNLEGSLLQASDTDI
+289 EEVIEEQPEGEV
-304 IEQQVVSLEDG
+304 IEQRIVTQGDET
-315 SIAKGGQEIE
+315 ICKGAQEIE
-325 CFGFNEQSSAFGTG
+325 SFGFNPQSSTFGTG
-339 GAEIL
+339 GAEIIN
-344 TVSFTNQ
+344 VSFTSAKGRQ
-351 AGHPL
+351 L
-356 IACEGGAEVVVRVVA
+356 TVCEGGADVIVTVTA
-371 KANHDIDLPIMG
+371 KAIHDVDLPIIG
-383 FTIKDRLG
+383 FIIKDRLG

-404 KSPVKV
+404 DAPVRV
-410 VGGKC
+410 RAGKRVD
-415 IEAAFH
+415 AAFH

-426 LSIGDYSIVAA
+426 LAVGDYSIVGA
-437 IANGTLQ
+437 IANGTLH

-457 FKVVAS
+457 FKVVAT
-463 SIDGVIVGAPLD
+463 SIDGVIVGAPLE

-481 RM
+481 KD

>member
-1 MFIGASFL
+1 MSMDMTT
-9 QVGQAWLL
+9 QA
-17 GCFMSV
+17 
-23 EMNSEIKAS
+23 KPQ
-32 PVIEVSGLEKA
+32 PVIEVVGLEKA
-43 YHLYDAPHDRLKQI
+43 YHIYDAPHDRLKQI
-57 FFGWKRNY
+57 FLGWKRNY

-72 KNVSFEVLQG
+72 KNVSFEVLKG

-107 PTQGSIK
+107 PTSGSVKI
-114 VNGKVAAVL
+114 NGKVAAVL

-148 KKSSIEERFQKIVDF
+148 KKTCIEERFQKIVDF
-163 SELADFIDQP
+163 SELGDFIDQP

-211 AQKCMRFLRQFQEK
+211 AQKCMRFLRQFQER

-250 GAIREAGSAKE
+250 GVVRDAGSAKD
-261 VCENYFAQQ
+261 VCEKYFAQL
-270 YMQHTGAEIATAAV
+270 YMQHTGADGAAAAV
-284 EVEAI
+284 EAAAIEQDAEEA
-289 DNLEGSLLQASDTDI
+289 DEMVDEELDAEI
-304 IEQQVVSLEDG
+304 IEQRIVMQDDG
-315 SIAKGGQEIE
+315 SISKGAQEIE
-325 CFGFNEQSSAFGTG
+325 GFGFNPQSSTFGTG

-344 TVSFTNQ
+344 NVSFTN
-351 AGHPL
+351 ANGRPL
-356 IACEGGAEVVVRVVA
+356 TVCEGGDEVVVKVSA
-371 KANHDIDLPIMG
+371 KANHDVDMPIIG
-383 FTIKDRLG
+383 FIIKDRLG

-404 KSPVKV
+404 NTPVRV
-410 VGGKC
+410 TAGKRVD
-415 IEAAFH
+415 AAFH

-426 LSIGDYSIVAA
+426 LAVGDYSIVAA
-437 IANGTLQ
+437 VANGTLH

-457 FKVVAS
+457 FKVVAT

-475 KIILTS
+475 KIILTTKA
-481 RM
+481 

>member
-1 MFIGASFL
+1 MSMDMTT
-9 QVGQAWLL
+9 QA
-17 GCFMSV
+17 
-23 EMNSEIKAS
+23 KPQ
-32 PVIEVSGLEKA
+32 PVIEVVGLEKA
-43 YHLYDAPHDRLKQI
+43 YHIYDAPHDRLKQI
-57 FFGWKRNY
+57 FLGWKRNY

-72 KNVSFEVLQG
+72 KNVSFEVLKG

-107 PTQGSIK
+107 PTSGSVKI
-114 VNGKVAAVL
+114 NGKVAAVL

-148 KKSSIEERFQKIVDF
+148 KKTCIEERFQKIVDF
-163 SELADFIDQP
+163 SELGDFIDQP

-211 AQKCMRFLRQFQEK
+211 AQKCMRFLRQFQER

-250 GAIREAGSAKE
+250 GVVRDAGSAKD
-261 VCENYFAQQ
+261 VCEKYFAQL
-270 YMQHTGAEIATAAV
+270 YMQHTGADGAAAAV
-284 EVEAI
+284 EAAAIEQDAEEA
-289 DNLEGSLLQASDTDI
+289 DEMVDEELDAEI
-304 IEQQVVSLEDG
+304 IEQRIVMQDDG
-315 SIAKGGQEIE
+315 SISKGAQEIE
-325 CFGFNEQSSAFGTG
+325 GFGFNPQSSTFGTG

-344 TVSFTNQ
+344 NVSFTN
-351 AGHPL
+351 AKGRPL
-356 IACEGGAEVVVRVVA
+356 TVCEGGDEVVVKVSAR
-371 KANHDIDLPIMG
+371 ANHDVDMPIIG
-383 FTIKDRLG
+383 FIIKDRLG

-404 KSPVKV
+404 NTPVRV
-410 VGGKC
+410 TAGKRVD
-415 IEAAFH
+415 AAFH

-426 LSIGDYSIVAA
+426 LAVGDYSIVAA
-437 IANGTLQ
+437 VANGTLH

-457 FKVVAS
+457 FKVVAT

-475 KIILTS
+475 KIILTTKA
-481 RM
+481 